1 MQVAGIQ
8 TMSWPHAQQILPRW
22 PRSVSSAPPE
32 TITFS
37 RRDFFLLVRA
47 PYPSALFTNL
57 TKVQRE
63 RGGGYGGG
71 EIPLDKARPLI
82 NFQRPTP
89 FAQLPDGKVQ
99 GSGPHL
105 PLAGLCGSI
114 SSSLAL
120 QLCAHGIST
129 QLNLWKQMAH
139 DVPSDKIPVCANTLT
154 SCRLP
159 SWAMTQQKQK
169 Y

>member
-1 MQVAGIQ
+1 M
-8 TMSWPHAQQILPRW
+8 
-22 PRSVSSAPPE
+22 
-32 TITFS
+32 
-37 RRDFFLLVRA
+37 
-47 PYPSALFTNL
+47 
-57 TKVQRE
+57 
-63 RGGGYGGG
+63 GGLGWG

-99 GSGPHL
+99 GSGPRR

-129 QLNLWKQMAH
+129 QLNL
-139 DVPSDKIPVCANTLT
+139 
-154 SCRLP
+154 
-159 SWAMTQQKQK
+159 
-169 Y
+169 